1 MPIQKLLVSAILA
14 TSIALASCRGTPPF
28 SEKVALVGVDAFE
41 RDRDGQWR
49 PLSEDIEDPAFLEEL
64 SDILFADSLR
74 WSRMRSGA
82 ISLAVSHYFVCEL
95 ADGRQIVVYV
105 GDWCLIAGGW
115 TTTVSDDVAD
125 RLIDSEIWRS
135 AR

>member
-28 SEKVALVGVDAFE
+28 SEKVALVGVDVFE
-41 RDRDGQWR
+41 RGRDGWS
-49 PLSEDIEDPAFLEEL
+49 PLAEGIEDPAFLEEL

-74 WSRMRSGA
+74 WSRLNGA

-95 ADGRQIVVYV
+95 ADGRQIGVYV
-105 GDWCLIAGGW
+105 GDWRLLAGGW

-125 RLIDSEIWRS
+125 RLNDSEIWRS